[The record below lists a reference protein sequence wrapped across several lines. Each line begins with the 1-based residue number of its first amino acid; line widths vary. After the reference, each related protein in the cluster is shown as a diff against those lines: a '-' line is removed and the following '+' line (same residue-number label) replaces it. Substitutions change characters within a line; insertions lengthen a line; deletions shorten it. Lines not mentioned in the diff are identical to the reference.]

1 MAYIFKRYE
10 EISGQMINY
19 SKSSV
24 IFGMKIPEAK
34 RRRLQRILGIVN
46 VGGGGKY
53 LGLPEQFGR
62 KKVEMF
68 EYIVKRVKERTEGW
82 STKFL
87 SPAGK
92 EILIKS
98 IAMALPVY
106 SMNCFML
113 PHTICDE
120 IQSVLTTFWWG
131 KEKGKRKI
139 PWVAWERMTLPKKEG
154 GLGFKDLHNFNR
166 ALLAK
171 QAWRIMTNP
180 HSLLARLYKGMYHP
194 HHSFLQAGTGNRVS
208 FGWRSIQQGKEL
220 LQQGL
225 RVRIGNGQNTRIWS
239 DPWLPTLPPR
249 PASGPILDVNMTVSD
264 LWKEGRREWDPVVFE
279 GVLNPEDQQ
288 LASSLFLSKHSDKDS
303 YEWAYTKNAKYSVKS
318 GYWVATHVNIH
329 EDEVIQPP
337 QGSIDLK
344 EKLWKLQITPK
355 IRHFLW
361 RGLSGALATATQLRT
376 RTIPADP
383 ICQKC
388 CQEEETVNHIL
399 FTCPFANAVWR
410 HVYSLVGQIR
420 FSYSLEDNLRRLL
433 LRATHPSLNT
443 SQRLAPF
450 WIMWRLWKSRNDFLF
465 QKIIRSPQIE
475 ANKGVHEANEWIE
488 ANSNDEA
495 TRIDQTSQNRVTD
508 RGSQWQPP
516 PSGWLKCNFD
526 SGFMQGR
533 TFTNTGWI
541 IRDSDGKVILSGC
554 AKLQSATTPLQAE
567 ALGFLHVLHV
577 VWAHGMRQICF
588 EGDNKELISIIN
600 KCEDHSSI
608 GSLLYDIRHW
618 MAKLPLSSLDHINR
632 ERNSA
637 ADKMAQHTLTI
648 SSLYHLYYVPP
659 PCLIPHLY
667 KPYTI

>member
-1 MAYIFKRYE
+1 
-10 EISGQMINY
+10 
-19 SKSSV
+19 
-24 IFGMKIPEAK
+24 
-34 RRRLQRILGIVN
+34 
-46 VGGGGKY
+46 
-53 LGLPEQFGR
+53 
-62 KKVEMF
+62 
-68 EYIVKRVKERTEGW
+68 
-82 STKFL
+82 
-87 SPAGK
+87 
-92 EILIKS
+92 
-98 IAMALPVY
+98 
-106 SMNCFML
+106 
-113 PHTICDE
+113 
-120 IQSVLTTFWWG
+120 
-131 KEKGKRKI
+131 
-139 PWVAWERMTLPKKEG
+139 
-154 GLGFKDLHNFNR
+154 
-166 ALLAK
+166 
-171 QAWRIMTNP
+171 MTNP

-194 HHSFLQAGTGNRVS
+194 HHSFLHAGTGNRVS

-249 PASGPILDVNMTVSD
+249 PASGPILDVNMTVAD
-264 LWKEGRREWDPVVFE
+264 LWKEGKREWDPVVFE
-279 GVLNPEDQQ
+279 G
-288 LASSLFLSKHSDKDS
+288 
-303 YEWAYTKNAKYSVKS
+303 
-318 GYWVATHVNIH
+318 
-329 EDEVIQPP
+329 
-337 QGSIDLK
+337 
-344 EKLWKLQITPK
+344 ITPK

-383 ICQKC
+383 VCQKC

-420 FSYSLEDNLRRLL
+420 FSFSLEDNLRRLL

-443 SQRLAPF
+443 SQRLVPF

-465 QKIIRSPQIE
+465 QKLIRSPQIE

-554 AKLQSATTPLQAE
+554 AKLQSAKTPLQAE

-600 KCEDHSSI
+600 HCEDHSSI

-648 SSLYHLYYVPP
+648 SSLYHLYSVPP
-659 PCLIPHLY
+659 LCLIPHLY